1 MTQPARST
9 RSVPSLSRRRLLQGS
24 AAGAAAVAAAPL
36 LAACGTKPVKQTQA
50 SYAPDKSDQDKVVNF
65 SNWALYIDVD
75 DKNKTKHPTLD
86 TFTARTGI
94 KVNYTEDIDDADTL
108 NAKMLPSF
116 QAGQDTGRDIMVP
129 TEEIATKWI
138 RAGYVEKFDKSL
150 IPNVEANLLD
160 SLRDPAWDPDRLYTV
175 PWQSGCTGIAYNA
188 AKVKPVHTMT
198 DLLLTRP
205 DLKGRVAL
213 IHDWRDTVALV
224 MLDMGVD
231 ITTYTDDQFMAAV
244 EMVQKAVD
252 AGQVRSFTGGNYT
265 ELLANGSVD
274 ACVAW
279 SGDIVQLQFDTPKM
293 TYVSPDAGQLIW
305 ADAMVIPQQ
314 AQHRKSAHEL
324 INYYYDPEVAALVT
338 AYVQYI
344 CPVKGAREVM
354 AKVDKSLVDNPLIF
368 PDDAFLAT
376 THTSRLVDEAT
387 QAKYASAWI
396 KVTGS

>member
-1 MTQPARST
+1 MSHMAPGSRTTS
-9 RSVPSLSRRRLLQGS
+9 SLTRRRLLQGS
-24 AAGAAAVAAAPL
+24 AAGAATAALAPL
-36 LAACGTKPVKQTQA
+36 LAACGTTPVKQSQA
-50 SYAPDKSDQDKVVNF
+50 SYAPDKSDQDKLVNF

-86 TFTARTGI
+86 AFTAKTGI

-138 RAGYVEKFDKSL
+138 RGGYVEKFDKTL

-160 SLRDPAWDPDRLYTV
+160 SLRDPAWDRDRVFTV

-198 DLLLTRP
+198 ELLTRS
-205 DLKGRVAL
+205 DLKGKVAL

-231 ITTYTDDQFMAAV
+231 IATYTDDQFMAAV
-244 EMVQKAVD
+244 DMVQKAVD
-252 AGQVRSFTGGNYT
+252 SGQVRAFTGGNYT

-274 ACVAW
+274 ACTAW
-279 SGDIVQLQFDTPKM
+279 SGDIVQLQLDTPKM
-293 TYVSPDAGQLIW
+293 TYVAPEAGQLIW

-314 AQHRKSAHEL
+314 AQHRKAAHQL
-324 INYYYDPEVAALVT
+324 VDYYYDPEVAAQVT

-344 CPVKGAREVM
+344 CPVKGAREAM
-354 AKVDKSLVDNPLIF
+354 TKIDKTLVDNPLIF
-368 PDDAFLAT
+368 PDTAFLAT

-387 QAKYASAWI
+387 QATYASAWI